1 MFTRFTEQAR
11 EAVAL
16 AQDEAR
22 SLGHSAVGTDHL
34 LVGLLREAT
43 GAAARMLDGL
53 DVTVEEVRAQTERCV
68 GRGDGSP
75 AGETPFADDAKR
87 AFELAMREALSLG
100 HNYIATEHLL
110 LGVAREGGAAT
121 RILVGFDADLET
133 IRAEVVRLLQGV
145 SPDASA
151 RTEGDGEEAQIV
163 VDLAG
168 LEGWSAPARRPPA
181 LRMLALG
188 AGLFA
193 LAFGL
198 GLLVGRRT
206 RG

>member
-1 MFTRFTEQAR
+1 VFTRFTERAR

-22 SLGHSAVGTDHL
+22 RLGHSAVGTEHL
-34 LVGLLREAT
+34 LVGLLRQ
-43 GAAARMLDGL
+43 GSGLAAVVLNGL
-53 DVTVEEVRAQTERCV
+53 DVTVEDVRAQVERSV

-75 AGETPFADDAKR
+75 AGEIPFADDAKR

-100 HNYIATEHLL
+100 HNYIGTEHLL
-110 LGVAREGGAAT
+110 LGVVREGGAAT

-145 SPDASA
+145 SHDAFA
-151 RTEGDGEEAQIV
+151 RAEGNGEDQIV
-163 VDLAG
+163 VDIAG
-168 LEGWSAPARRPPA
+168 LEGWSGTVRRSSAPHI
-181 LRMLALG
+181 LALG
-188 AGLFA
+188 SALFA

-198 GLLVGRRT
+198 GLLAGRRT